1 MIKSHRKKLLPPE
14 ELNIVSLM
22 DILTTMLFFLILFAS
37 FSNFAVLKGSSLVS
51 SSAPSSDPKP
61 VFTLKVHMKSEKSYE
76 VWLGPTT
83 GVKTLVDEG
92 KLNRAFAGNGSSG
105 RGYTKNLSSSDPKN
119 ALKQLRNTLAFVKMA
134 FPHDTKVVLA
144 VNDSVSY
151 QAVINTMSSLRT
163 MEDAEEAFTVKT
175 LIGHPEKTKVLFPEV
190 ILSEAKL

>member
-1 MIKSHRKKLLPPE
+1 MLPPE

-51 SSAPSSDPKP
+51 SSAGPTDPKP
-61 VFTLKVHMKSEKSYE
+61 VFTLKVHMKSEKSFE

-83 GVKTLVDEG
+83 GIKTLVDAG
-92 KLNRAFAGNGSSG
+92 KLNRAFGGNGNPSS
-105 RGYTKNLSSSDPKN
+105 GYTKNLSSADPKN
-119 ALKQLRNTLAFVKMA
+119 ALKQLRNTLAFIKMA

-144 VNDSVSY
+144 VNDNVNY
-151 QAVINTMSSLRT
+151 QAVINAMSSVRT
-163 MEDAEEAFTVKT
+163 MEESEEAFPVKT
-175 LIGHPEKTKVLFPEV
+175 LLGQQEKTKVLFPEV